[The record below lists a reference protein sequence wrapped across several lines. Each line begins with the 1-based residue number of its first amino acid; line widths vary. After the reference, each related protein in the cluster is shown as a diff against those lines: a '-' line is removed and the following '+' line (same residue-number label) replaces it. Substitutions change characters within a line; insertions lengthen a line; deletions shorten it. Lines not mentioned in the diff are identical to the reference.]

1 MAEFAFNNKIH
12 TSIKLSLFKVNY
24 EREPRISF
32 DIRNKGKN
40 VQVEEDDRLFI
51 SQNKSILH
59 SNANLF
65 YSYNIILSLLSKYG
79 LFIKYEKT
87 DIFHFSRSYRV
98 FNYPLLDL
106 SAIGGLILLPKEI
119 WR

>member
-1 MAEFAFNNKIH
+1 MFFFFLENCLKILKIPI
-12 TSIKLSLFKVNY
+12 SIIFFV
-24 EREPRISF
+24 
-32 DIRNKGKN
+32 
-40 VQVEEDDRLFI
+40 DDRLFI